1 VLVTSTTHIINSFL
15 YKNLGYDHMRDFVP
29 VATLVE
35 FPMYVFVNAN
45 SPYKTLDDLIRRAKQ
60 EPSAVSFA
68 AGSATQRLMSEMLQQ
83 KAGVKMTNVP
93 YKTTVAVRSE
103 LAAVGVVDFICT
115 DNESA
120 KGQMEAGRI
129 RRLAVGGLQRG
140 AVMTE
145 VPTLDEA
152 WVKCYDWVVSWS
164 VA

>member
-93 YKTTVAVRSE
+93 YKTTVAALSD
-103 LAAVGVVDFICT
+103 LAAGGLVDFMFT
-115 DNESA
+115 DTASA
-120 KGQMEAGRI
+120 KGHFEAGRI
-129 RRLAVGGLQRG
+129 RPLAVGGPKRG
-140 AVMTE
+140 AVLPD
-145 VPTLDEA
+145 VPTVDEA
-152 WVKCYDWVVSWS
+152 GVT
-164 VA
+164 